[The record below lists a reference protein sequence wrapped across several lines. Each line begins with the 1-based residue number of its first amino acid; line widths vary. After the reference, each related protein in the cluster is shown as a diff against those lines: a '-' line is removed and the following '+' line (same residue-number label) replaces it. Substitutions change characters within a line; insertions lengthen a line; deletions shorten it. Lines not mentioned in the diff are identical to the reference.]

1 MRIINDY
8 NKTYMIY
15 EMILYLYQKTK
26 GNIDM
31 IYKNQ
36 TKNLDMYLKYTYEMK
51 IIKTTKKMK
60 LINKKINK
68 YRQIL
73 TN

>member
-26 GNIDM
+26 ENIDM

-36 TKNLDMYLKYTYEMK
+36 TK
-51 IIKTTKKMK
+51 I
-60 LINKKINK
+60 
-68 YRQIL
+68 
-73 TN
+73 

>member
-31 IYKNQ
+31 TYKNQ
-36 TKNLDMYLKYTYEMK
+36 TK
-51 IIKTTKKMK
+51 I
-60 LINKKINK
+60 
-68 YRQIL
+68 
-73 TN
+73 

>member
-60 LINKKINK
+60 LINTK
-68 YRQIL
+68 
-73 TN
+73 